1 MKGNSKVKTM
11 FYKVY
16 DPVKEWLGEHD
27 FIRYFVL
34 SFYVC
39 CILSLFIAAPLTTV
53 LLSIFFSPWYLFTF
67 FVTLP
72 FDLALGMYI
81 HEKW

>member
-1 MKGNSKVKTM
+1 MKDLTFKKA
-11 FYKVY
+11 FYMKVY
-16 DPVKEWLGEHD
+16 DPIKEWLGKHD

-67 FVTLP
+67 FITLP